1 MALIGHKGFV
11 ANNWELGS
19 WLGGAG
25 YIDNNNTEL
34 IRAILRWHHIFANL
48 LSIRIINNKLIYILV
63 LVPSYLEF
71 DVLILVL
78 LVT

>member
-25 YIDNNNTEL
+25 YIDNNTEL
-34 IRAILRWHHIFANL
+34 NQSHPQMASHFRQSVIDKN
-48 LSIRIINNKLIYILV
+48 Y
-63 LVPSYLEF
+63 
-71 DVLILVL
+71 
-78 LVT
+78 